1 MAIDNDE
8 QLFGGEGND
17 SFGHAIILD
26 KIFVRIK
33 NNRLLC
39 STLLKMDGG
48 SQVTMFSMVG
58 ILLVVGVVD
67 VYLIKEEYE

>member
-1 MAIDNDE
+1 MCRHTPLTFPTHSLYFFN
-8 QLFGGEGND
+8 Q
-17 SFGHAIILD
+17 IILD